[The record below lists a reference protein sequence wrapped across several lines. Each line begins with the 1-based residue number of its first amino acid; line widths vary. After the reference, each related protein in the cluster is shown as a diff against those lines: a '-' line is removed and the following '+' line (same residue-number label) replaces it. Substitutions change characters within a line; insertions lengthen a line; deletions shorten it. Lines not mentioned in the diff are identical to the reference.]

1 MADKAESGKTK
12 EVSKPK
18 ASEGAVMHPLSSLQK
33 EIDAVFDRFAS
44 FSPFGD
50 WRSSFG
56 ERFAMPE
63 AFAKAGIA
71 AKSDVAE
78 SKKSYD
84 ITVELPGVAEKDIT
98 VSVDQGVVSIKGEKR
113 AEEKKEEKE
122 GGYYLQERSY
132 GSFSR
137 SFRIPDDV
145 DSEKIGASYKDGVL
159 SVSLPRTKEV
169 KPKGRQIKIGSK

>member
-1 MADKAESGKTK
+1 MAEKAETDKGKQVGKTK
-12 EVSKPK
+12 AAQGE
-18 ASEGAVMHPLSSLQK
+18 VMHPLSSLQR

-50 WRSSFG
+50 WRSPFG

-63 AFAKAGIA
+63 AFTKAGIA
-71 AKSDVAE
+71 AKSDIAE
-78 SKKSYD
+78 NKKSYD

-113 AEEKKEEKE
+113 AEEKKEEE
-122 GGYYLQERSY
+122 GGHYLQERSY

-145 DSEKIGASYKDGVL
+145 DPDKISASYKDGVL
-159 SVSLPRTKEV
+159 SVSLPRTKEA